1 MFHDVKP
8 YHRALSNGL
17 ILKSISS
24 EDEVERLATFNVAMH
39 GDEMLDR
46 MTRSLVMNHPSTHPQ
61 EWLIVED
68 LNTGKIVS
76 SLCLLPWKIRYGTV
90 TLKGGE
96 MGIVATLPDYRRQGL
111 IRALNERFTELLNE
125 GGYHLSHIQG
135 IPYYYR
141 QFDYEYILPLEGGWG
156 LQHHN
161 IPEPPADSVSH
172 WQIVKASSVDI
183 PHLSRLY
190 EQAMSRLDIV
200 SLRDEAIWT
209 YLLEEED
216 SLSGGQETFLV
227 QDENKVIQGY
237 FRVAKEGFGDGLIVD
252 EASDMLPDMMLKVLQ
267 WLKKLAIERGKP
279 SIRLA
284 MSDHAPLV
292 KFAKGWGAK
301 LEWRYAWQIMLPDPA
316 CLLSAIAPVLEDRI
330 ANSIF
335 AGLSDTVTIN
345 LYRRAYHIVFDKG
358 QITAVQSPGFY
369 EGSSTISM
377 PPTLLA
383 SLILGYKNRETLQS
397 IYPDVSVNRDSQYLI
412 DVLFPEMKAFL
423 HILY

>member
-8 YHRALSNGL
+8 YERPLSNGL

-24 EDEVERLATFNVAMH
+24 EDEVERLAKFNVAMH
-39 GDEMLDR
+39 GDEMLER
-46 MTRSLVMNHPSTHPQ
+46 MTRSLVMKHPSTHPQ

-68 LNTGKIVS
+68 PSDGKIVS

-161 IPEPPADSVSH
+161 IPEKPIVTQ
-172 WQIVKASSVDI
+172 WEIVKASSADI
-183 PHLSRLY
+183 PQLSRLY
-190 EQAMSRLDIV
+190 EQSMSRLDIA
-200 SLRDEAIWT
+200 SLRDEAIWR

-227 QDENKVIQGY
+227 QDENKVIQCY
-237 FRVAKEGFGDGLIVD
+237 FRVAKEGFGEGLIVD
-252 EASDMLPDMMLKVLQ
+252 EASNMSPDMMIQVLQ

-284 MSDHAPLV
+284 MSDDAPLV
-292 KFAKGWGAK
+292 KFARGWGAK

-316 CLLSAIAPVLEDRI
+316 RLLSAIAPVLEQRI
-330 ANSIF
+330 ADSIF
-335 AGLSDTVTIN
+335 DGLSETVTIN
-345 LYRRAYHIVFDKG
+345 LYRRAYQIVFDKG
-358 QITAVQSPGFY
+358 LITAVQSPGFY
-369 EGSSTISM
+369 EGASTISM

-397 IYPDVSVNRDSQYLI
+397 IYPDVTVRGDSQYLI
-412 DVLFPEMKAFL
+412 DTLFPEMKSFL
-423 HILY
+423 HIIY